1 MMRRASRCETIG
13 LVARIQLLV
22 YGFGPDADFEG
33 RLLGALER
41 LESGGTL
48 RILDTLF
55 LRSDAAT
62 GELSAFGK
70 RGGGVGRIVEP
81 LLEFRLDPAARRRA
95 TRRAL
100 GDEAVEQL
108 AGTLQPGSAIA
119 AVLVEHVWAGALE
132 DAVSR
137 TGGAPLASE
146 FSDATALAPELLA
159 RFLPN
164 VTRRPGPEITPTG

>member
-1 MMRRASRCETIG
+1 MMPPGSLCGIIG
-13 LVARIQLLV
+13 LVARTQLLV

-55 LRSDAAT
+55 LHSDAET
-62 GELSAFGK
+62 GEFSAFGR
-70 RGGGVGRIVEP
+70 RGGGGRIVEP
-81 LLEFRLDPAARRRA
+81 LLEFRLDPDARRRA

-137 TGGAPLASE
+137 TGGTPLASE

-164 VTRRPGPEITPTG
+164 LPVGPGPEITPTG

>member
-1 MMRRASRCETIG
+1 MMPSASSCGIIG
-13 LVARIQLLV
+13 LVARAQLLV

-48 RILDTLF
+48 RVLDTLF
-55 LRSDAAT
+55 LHSDAET
-62 GELSAFGK
+62 GELSVFEA
-70 RGGGVGRIVEP
+70 RGDGAGRIVMP

-95 TRRAL
+95 TRKAL
-100 GDEAVEQL
+100 RDEAIEQL
-108 AGTLQPGSAIA
+108 AGTVQPGSAIA

-137 TGGAPLASE
+137 TGGTPLASE
-146 FSDATALAPELLA
+146 FVDATALAPELLA
-159 RFLPN
+159 PFVAR
-164 VTRRPGPEITPTG
+164 